1 MCETLTTVTESP
13 ISFMATIRKRT
24 LPSGLIRWQV
34 NFVDRTGQRRAKLFE
49 RRKDADAYIVKTR
62 AQIQNGTYLND
73 SESPTVGEM
82 ADAWLDHCR
91 TRRDSG
97 RRMERA
103 TCRDY
108 EDKVRLHIKD
118 AGVGIHNV
126 KLSQLMRSTVND
138 FRDKLLR
145 SGRSEAMTRKI
156 LGVLRLIL
164 NHAMD
169 NGQLFANPA
178 QGVRVLRS
186 NRIEHKIEMP
196 SKEAVKTLLDNATGR
211 LRAMLVI
218 SALCGLRASE
228 ARGLRWKDVDF
239 EASLIHVRQRADFY
253 CELGEP
259 KSAAGYRAIPA
270 GPFVLNMLR
279 SWKEECPTS
288 DFDLVFPARN
298 GAVADHAQFMRRK
311 FRPLCKAHGIKMR
324 WHDLR
329 HFAVSLWI
337 EQGFSIKEIMSF
349 AGHASVQM
357 TMERYGHLFPT
368 PDHQR
373 AMAQVEERLFG

>member
-1 MCETLTTVTESP
+1 
-13 ISFMATIRKRT
+13 MATIRKRV

-34 NFVDRTGQRRAKLFE
+34 DFADGMGQRRSRLFE
-49 RRKDADAYIVKTR
+49 RRKDADAFIIRAR
-62 AQIQNGTYLND
+62 AQVQNGTYLHD
-73 SESPTVGEM
+73 STSPTLGEI
-82 ADAWLDHCR
+82 AEAWLDHCR
-91 TRRDSG
+91 IRRDAG
-97 RRMERA
+97 RRMEKA

-118 AGVGIHNV
+118 AVYGIANI
-126 KLSQLMRSTVND
+126 KLSQLNRKTINE
-138 FRDKLLR
+138 FRDRLLA

-169 NGQLFANPA
+169 NGQLHSNAA

-186 NRIEHKIEMP
+186 TRMDHKISAPTKEM
-196 SKEAVKTLLDNATGR
+196 VKTLLDNSTGR
-211 LRAMLVI
+211 LRAMLVV

-228 ARGLRWKDVDF
+228 TRGLRWKDIDF
-239 EASLIHVRQRADFY
+239 SGGFIHVRQRADFY

-259 KSAAGYRAIPA
+259 KSAAGHRAVPA
-270 GPFVLNMLR
+270 GPLVLNTLR
-279 SWKEECPTS
+279 RWKEECPAS
-288 DFDLVFPARN
+288 QYDLVFPAKN
-298 GAVADHAQFMRRK
+298 GEVADHNHFMRRK
-311 FRPLCKAHGIKMR
+311 FKPLCAAHGITMR

-337 EQGFSIKEIMSF
+337 EQGFSIKEIMTF

-357 TMERYGHLFPT
+357 TMERYGHMFPT
-368 PDHQR
+368 PCHQQ
-373 AMAQVEERLFG
+373 AMAQVEQRLFAS